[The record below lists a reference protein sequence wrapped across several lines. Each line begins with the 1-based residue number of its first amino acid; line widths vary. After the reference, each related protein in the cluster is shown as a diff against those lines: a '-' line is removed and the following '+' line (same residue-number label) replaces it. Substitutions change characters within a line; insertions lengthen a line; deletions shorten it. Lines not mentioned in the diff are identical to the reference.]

1 MTNNPLDD
9 TQPVRTLPPEPHG
22 EPSVYGSLDPDGPRM
37 YQPQSGMGC
46 GSAIL
51 IFGVLGLFALGI
63 VGLSAT
69 AGWTTGQ
76 RTAASNATSTADA
89 DTALQV
95 ELVST
100 DIAGGSFELA
110 SYRIQY
116 LATQQSGM
124 PALPSLLETGTAV
137 YLTLQ
142 PTATLTPT
150 QTPTASPTDAGPT
163 ASPTLE
169 ATATLADP
177 FDLAGRLARAQSA
190 VSLGQWLDAI
200 DELDVIIGIDPN
212 YEVALVR
219 SLMSRALNAEALQ
232 RYRMGDLGEAIYLT
246 DRAEDFGPLADG
258 LEFERYVAQLYL
270 SARSRV
276 GTNDYI
282 GAINAL
288 QEVVSLSPNYQNG
301 EVQRLLFNNYVL
313 YADALT
319 YGSPCAA
326 VTQYTNALRLFSD
339 PQVSDKRTVAE
350 NWCENG
356 TPTPEGF
363 VPTVDPGNPNGQT
376 APIGQPGS

>member
-1 MTNNPLDD
+1 M
-9 TQPVRTLPPEPHG
+9 
-22 EPSVYGSLDPDGPRM
+22 
-37 YQPQSGMGC
+37 
-46 GSAIL
+46 
-51 IFGVLGLFALGI
+51 
-63 VGLSAT
+63 
-69 AGWTTGQ
+69 
-76 RTAASNATSTADA
+76 
-89 DTALQV
+89 
-95 ELVST
+95 
-100 DIAGGSFELA
+100 
-110 SYRIQY
+110 
-116 LATQQSGM
+116 
-124 PALPSLLETGTAV
+124 
-137 YLTLQ
+137 
-142 PTATLTPT
+142 
-150 QTPTASPTDAGPT
+150 
-163 ASPTLE
+163 
-169 ATATLADP
+169 ADP

-376 APIGQPGS
+376 APIGQLGS